1 MGWFWG
7 SSDDKNASTKKDV
20 WGDLDPTLRDFLA
33 KESPVKYNSSNSPAE
48 SQPQAAPTTGSRF
61 SPSTASDNADSI
73 PKIPEKTLYKDG
85 RYADLWKTY
94 KPLAE
99 IEAEGKSDQER
110 MMDVIEGYKYRRE
123 EIGRIAL
130 ENCAL
135 EQIALSDCFKAG
147 GWKARATM
155 CRDDNRKFDRC
166 YNMQAKFLKA
176 LGYLDTF
183 NRPPEVD
190 ERIQMQADT
199 LYHRMLEQ
207 EEAIEQAKKDGLPP
221 PAFPPLLAP
230 RPKVAK
236 NTPSTNPDER
246 KTISEISDLR
256 DKFKKPL
263 EKRLEGL
270 SGPERDVEEQNI
282 KAEIAVGTQIAD
294 QMKAMEK
301 KAAEER
307 QIRKE
312 QGRETLADK
321 VASIFR

>member
-1 MGWFWG
+1 
-7 SSDDKNASTKKDV
+7 
-20 WGDLDPTLRDFLA
+20 
-33 KESPVKYNSSNSPAE
+33 
-48 SQPQAAPTTGSRF
+48 
-61 SPSTASDNADSI
+61 
-73 PKIPEKTLYKDG
+73 
-85 RYADLWKTY
+85 
-94 KPLAE
+94 
-99 IEAEGKSDQER
+99 
-110 MMDVIEGYKYRRE
+110 
-123 EIGRIAL
+123 
-130 ENCAL
+130 
-135 EQIALSDCFKAG
+135 
-147 GWKARATM
+147 
-155 CRDDNRKFDRC
+155 
-166 YNMQAKFLKA
+166 
-176 LGYLDTF
+176 
-183 NRPPEVD
+183 
-190 ERIQMQADT
+190 MQADT

-236 NTPSTNPDER
+236 DTSGNSDEP
-246 KTISEISDLR
+246 KKISEISDLR

-307 QIRKE
+307 RIRKE